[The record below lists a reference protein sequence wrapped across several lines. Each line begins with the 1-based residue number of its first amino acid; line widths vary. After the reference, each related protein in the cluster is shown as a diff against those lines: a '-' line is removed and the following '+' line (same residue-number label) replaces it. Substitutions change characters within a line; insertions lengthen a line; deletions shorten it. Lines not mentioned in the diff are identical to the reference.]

1 MKSINRQ
8 KSLLSAIL
16 ASLILWAQ
24 PNRAEAQS
32 IELTAASLVDAGV
45 ALANG
50 NAVPIGAL
58 MAFGY
63 YSTALSSPLTSV
75 TSMSDILN
83 PGGSNPFTTIFTG
96 TMGYDLPPV
105 TAGLFSAGTNS
116 TDATIVGK
124 QLFFIIGNS
133 SVSLSA
139 ATEAGVF
146 SSSSWIIPAL
156 DDPTPASFTAD
167 ISEVPRNSTGIFFG
181 TQGIGASIA
190 AAAGAENPQA
200 NYNLQ
205 AVPEPS
211 TYALLALSGL
221 ALGGY
226 AMRRRRRA

>member
-1 MKSINRQ
+1 MIYLNRFNITLAGLAL
-8 KSLLSAIL
+8 SLLL
-16 ASLILWAQ
+16 LAQ
-24 PNRAEAQS
+24 PTRSHAQS
-32 IELTAASLVDAGV
+32 IDLTASALVDSGV

-63 YSTALSSPLTSV
+63 YSTALASPLTGVS
-75 TSMSDILN
+75 SMSDILN
-83 PGGSNPFTTIFTG
+83 PGGSNAFVTIFTG
-96 TMGYDLPPV
+96 TMGFDLPPV
-105 TAGLFSAGTNS
+105 TAGLFSAGINS

-124 QLFFIIGNS
+124 RLFFIIGNS

-139 ATEAGVF
+139 ATQAGVF

-181 TQGIGASIA
+181 TQGVGTPVTQGLVNPA
-190 AAAGAENPQA
+190 AA

-221 ALGGY
+221 AVGGY